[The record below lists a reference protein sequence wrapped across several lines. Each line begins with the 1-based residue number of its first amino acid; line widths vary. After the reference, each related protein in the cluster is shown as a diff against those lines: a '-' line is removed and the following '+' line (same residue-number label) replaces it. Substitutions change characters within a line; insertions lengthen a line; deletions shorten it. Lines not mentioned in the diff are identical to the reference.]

1 MAHLKQHRHGPG
13 TDVRPF
19 DMFPFRLVSD
29 VLQWTNSSIHP
40 LKVHIE
46 DFSPCPRPGICFIQ
60 DISLFVLLSY
70 MVEKS
75 RLLLLTLSHLF
86 VQIPLLICPANKI
99 AEDDWH
105 LLYFSNFTRN
115 LFTANY
121 IKYLNL
127 EELRDS
133 QLCHQCP
140 VYTTVHPGC
149 TERVVNH
156 FPDALVP
163 FSHLVSVPHVDNYSK
178 GQFTAKSR
186 IHIFLLPVRK
196 CYWSISPVLNKMAQK
211 SSEWVVRS

>member
-1 MAHLKQHRHGPG
+1 MAHLKQHGDGPG

-40 LKVHIE
+40 LKVHID
-46 DFSPCPRPGICFIQ
+46 DFSPCPRPSICFIQ

-75 RLLLLTLSHLF
+75 RLPLLTLSRLF
-86 VQIPLLICPANKI
+86 AQIPLLIRPANKM

-105 LLYFSNFTRN
+105 QLYFSNFTRN

-121 IKYLNL
+121 IKYLTL
-127 EELRDS
+127 EWLREICGPPNHS
-133 QLCHQCP
+133 SMMGQLCHQWQ

-156 FPDALVP
+156 FSDVLVP
-163 FSHLVSVPHVDNYSK
+163 FSHLVSVLHVDNSSK
-178 GQFTAKSR
+178 GQFATK
-186 IHIFLLPVRK
+186 
-196 CYWSISPVLNKMAQK
+196 
-211 SSEWVVRS
+211 